1 MPSQPLCVL
10 STLALKG
17 VLEKLRPKAELRFDA
32 TQAILKRIA
41 DGERA
46 DVLILTAEA
55 IADLQ
60 KKGRVRD
67 VRPMGS
73 SGVGIAV
80 RAGAPRPDIGSVDA
94 FWHALVSARS
104 VAHSRVGASGLY
116 FAKLLEQSGKELKKR
131 IVVEKG
137 PVALVV
143 ASGEAEIGIQQLCE
157 LAPVPG
163 IDIVGPLPGP
173 LQALT
178 HFAAG
183 VTADAAE
190 PGRAAALIAQI
201 RSAIGPADHI
211 LPRDAA

>member
-1 MPSQPLCVL
+1 MPSQPLSVL

-46 DVLILTAEA
+46 DILILTEEA
-55 IADLQ
+55 MADLQ
-60 KKGRVRD
+60 KKGRVHD
-67 VRPMGS
+67 LRPMGS

-80 RAGAPRPDIGSVDA
+80 RTGAPRPDIGSVDA

-190 PGRAAALIAQI
+190 PARAAALIAQI

>member
-46 DVLILTAEA
+46 DILILTEEA
-55 IADLQ
+55 MADLQ

-190 PGRAAALIAQI
+190 PARAAALIAQI

>member
-46 DVLILTAEA
+46 DILILTDEA
-55 IADLQ
+55 MADLQ

-190 PGRAAALIAQI
+190 PARAAALIAQI

>member
-1 MPSQPLCVL
+1 
-10 STLALKG
+10 
-17 VLEKLRPKAELRFDA
+17 
-32 TQAILKRIA
+32 
-41 DGERA
+41 
-46 DVLILTAEA
+46 
-55 IADLQ
+55 
-60 KKGRVRD
+60 
-67 VRPMGS
+67 
-73 SGVGIAV
+73 
-80 RAGAPRPDIGSVDA
+80 
-94 FWHALVSARS
+94 
-104 VAHSRVGASGLY
+104 
-116 FAKLLEQSGKELKKR
+116 
-131 IVVEKG
+131 VVEKG

-163 IDIVGPLPGP
+163 IDIVGPLPAP